1 MKKITDKIDY
11 AYRRLSNAVGI
22 GWWCLRNPQTVN
34 SGNFKMLS
42 DLLGLILKVSETD
55 RPLMTHIA
63 LVHPED
69 GKEHQIVS
77 IWAGAGMGSS
87 PTKRIAELLEE
98 NARLKSAL
106 SALSKNIDKHAAR
119 DGE

>member
-11 AYRRLSNAVGI
+11 AYMRLINAVGI
-22 GWWCLRNPQTVN
+22 GWWCLRNPQAVN
-34 SGNFKMLS
+34 RGNFKMLS

-55 RPLMTHIA
+55 SHAMAHIA
-63 LVHPED
+63 CVHPED
-69 GKEHQIVS
+69 GKEYQIVS
-77 IWAGAGMGSS
+77 IWAGAGIGAD

-98 NARLKSAL
+98 NDRLKSAL
-106 SALSKNIDKHAAR
+106 SKSINKHPAR